1 MRLSPLGLPGMSQG
15 KVFLLSKQDRFSAEA
30 AAIARAALGDRLI
43 VFTGKVG
50 DPYPDLSGLVPGDT
64 LISFLSP
71 WIVRPQ
77 ELERAGTAIN
87 FHPASVDYPGIGCYN
102 FALYDGAAQFGA
114 VCHHM
119 LARVDTGRIVEERR
133 FPLRPDDSVET
144 LKLRTME
151 VMVAMFRDLIGPV
164 ARGEPLPAAA
174 VHWTRAPYT
183 RRQLEALKVITPDM
197 DEAEVERRVRAV
209 TYPGFSGAVLHR
221 ADGTRHP
228 YPVPDREPLA

>member
-1 MRLSPLGLPGMSQG
+1 MTQP

-30 AAIARAALGDRLI
+30 AAIAGAALGERLT

-50 DPYPDLSGLVPGDT
+50 DPYPDLSGLGSEDV
-64 LISFLSP
+64 LVSFLSP
-71 WIVRPQ
+71 WIVRQ
-77 ELERAGTAIN
+77 QDLGRAGTAIN

-102 FALYDGAAQFGA
+102 FALYDDADEFGA

-119 LARVDTGRIVEERR
+119 LARVDSGRIVEERR

-151 VMVAMFRDLIGPV
+151 TMVAMFRDLIGII

-174 VHWTRAPYT
+174 VHWTRPPYT
-183 RRQLEALKVITPDM
+183 RRQLHALKVITPDM
-197 DEAEVERRVRAV
+197 DAAEIARRVRAV
-209 TYPGFSGAVLHR
+209 TYPGYPGAVLHR
-221 ADGTRHP
+221 ADGSLYH
-228 YPVPDREPLA
+228 YPVPEREPLA